1 MMKESIIY
9 LFLIIL
15 ISYAQDLDEVYTNST
30 QDLDEVYN
38 STIVN
43 EVVELTTSIQKNR
56 TRPKADAFTNA
67 NFINH
72 GIVINFDHSSPTN
85 RLYNIHFLKKLN
97 F

>member
-9 LFLIIL
+9 FFLTTL
-15 ISYAQDLDEVYTNST
+15 ISYA

-43 EVVELTTSIQKNR
+43 EIVELTTPIQKNN
-56 TRPKADAFTNA
+56 TRPKADSFTNG
-67 NFINH
+67 NFLNH
-72 GIVINFDHSSPTN
+72 GIVINFDNSLPAK